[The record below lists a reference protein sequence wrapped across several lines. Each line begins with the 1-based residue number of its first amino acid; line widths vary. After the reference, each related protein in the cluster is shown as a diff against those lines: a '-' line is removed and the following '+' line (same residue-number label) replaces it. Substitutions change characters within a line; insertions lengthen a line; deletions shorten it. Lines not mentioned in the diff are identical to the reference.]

1 MSLRI
6 CIYGAG
12 SVGCYLGGRLL
23 AAGATL
29 RFVGRARIGEEL
41 ARHGLQVT
49 DYLGAAH
56 HLPSAAIDYAQT
68 PSAIAEA
75 LGAADIVLVTV
86 KSAATRTAARELHGL
101 LAPQAIVISLQNGI
115 GNAEVLREELPGVTV
130 LAGMVPFNVL
140 ARGQGRFHQGSEGAV
155 AIEANGG
162 LQSLQDVFTRAG
174 LPLALHADM
183 RAVLWAKLLLNLN
196 NAINALSGLP
206 LQQELSQR
214 GYRRCLALAQRETL
228 ALLAAARIP
237 LAQLTK
243 LPAQRLPLLLSVP
256 DVLFRRFAGRMVAID
271 PLARSSMWEDFEAGR
286 ATEVDYINGEV
297 LRLAASLGRDAPV
310 NARLLALVRAAEQGG
325 RRDWTAAELL
335 AELKAAQRG

>member
-1 MSLRI
+1 MSPRI

-23 AAGATL
+23 AAGASL
-29 RFVGRARIGEEL
+29 RFVGRARIGVEL
-41 ARHGLQVT
+41 AQHGLRVT
-49 DYLGAAH
+49 DYLGAAFE
-56 HLPSAAIDYAQT
+56 LPSTAIDYAQA
-68 PSAIAEA
+68 PSAAAEA
-75 LGAADIVLVTV
+75 VRAAEIVLVTV
-86 KSAATRTAARELHGL
+86 KSAATREAARELKPA
-101 LAPQAIVISLQNGI
+101 LAPGAIVISLQNGI
-115 GNAEVLREELPGVTV
+115 GNAEVLREELPGVIV

-155 AIEANGG
+155 AIAAHAG
-162 LQSLQDVFTRAG
+162 LQGLQTLFARAG
-174 LPLALHADM
+174 LPLALHVDM

-206 LQQELSQR
+206 LKDELSQR

-228 ALLAAARIP
+228 ALLSAARIP

-243 LPAQRLPLLLSVP
+243 LPPQRLPLLLSVP
-256 DVLFRRFAGRMVAID
+256 DFLFRRFAGKMVAID

-297 LRLAASLGRDAPV
+297 LRLAASLGHAAPI
-310 NARLLALVRAAEQGG
+310 NARMVELVRAAEQGG
-325 RRDWTAAELL
+325 RRDWTADELL
-335 AELKAAQRG
+335 AELKAAQRA